1 MNERET
7 AELLKTARAWRADGR
22 RTATAT
28 VIKTWGSAP
37 RPAGAR
43 LIAAEDGAFAGS
55 VSGGCVE
62 SAVMES
68 ALETMRDGAPRILHF
83 GVADETAWDAGLS
96 CGGEIEILTE
106 PFCGEREERLMA
118 LVRAVES
125 RRARILLTRLPDG
138 AQILLSPDPEEKN
151 GEERMGEAGG
161 VGWEDGGEVLD
172 AARGILREGGEARIL
187 ERGGARFF
195 AEPFHPP
202 RRLILVGGTHIAQA
216 LIPLA
221 RAAEF
226 DPVIVDPRRAWASA
240 ARFPDAEVLNE
251 WPDDALRGLGV
262 DSGTALA
269 ALTHDP
275 KLDDPALVFA
285 LRAAIL
291 PRYVGALGGART
303 REKRRAR
310 LREESGLSDA
320 ELDRIHAPIGLDIGA
335 RTASEIALS
344 IAAEIVAAF
353 RRPQK

>member
-22 RTATAT
+22 RAATAT

-83 GVADETAWDAGLS
+83 GIADETAWDAGLS
-96 CGGEIEILTE
+96 CGGKIEILTE

-118 LVRAVES
+118 LVHAVES
-125 RRARILLTRLPDG
+125 RQARILLTRLPDG
-138 AQILLSPDPEEKN
+138 AQILLSPDPEEKG
-151 GEERMGEAGG
+151 GEERTGGAGAGG
-161 VGWEDGGEVLD
+161 REVRD
-172 AARGILREGGEARIL
+172 AARELLREGGEARIL

-251 WPDDALRGLGV
+251 WPDDALRELGL

-310 LREESGLSDA
+310 LREEAGLSDA

>member
-7 AELLKTARAWRADGR
+7 AELLKTARAWRTDGR

-62 SAVMES
+62 SAVVES

-106 PFCGEREERLMA
+106 PFCGEREERMME
-118 LVRAVES
+118 LVQAVES
-125 RRARILLTRLPDG
+125 RQARILLTRLPDG
-138 AQILLSPDPEEKN
+138 AQILLSPDSEEKCE
-151 GEERMGEAGG
+151 EERMGGR
-161 VGWEDGGEVLD
+161 EVQD
-172 AARGILREGGEARIL
+172 AARELLREGGEARIL

-202 RRLILVGGTHIAQA
+202 RRLILIGGTHIAQA

-221 RAAEF
+221 RAMDF
-226 DPVIVDPRRAWASA
+226 DPVIVDPRKAWASA

-303 REKRRAR
+303 REQRRAR
-310 LREESGLSDA
+310 LREEADLSDA
-320 ELDRIHAPIGLDIGA
+320 QLDRIHAPIGLDIGA